1 MNGICPSKHS
11 IQMILQALKSSEDI
25 LEIDLSQSL
34 LDDNEL
40 KDILMDLK
48 TDINS
53 VNSLRLEEVTLNMD
67 TIIHL
72 ANMLMENH
80 FLQRYVK

>member
-40 KDILMDLK
+40 RDILMDLK
-48 TDINS
+48 TNINS

-80 FLQRYVK
+80 FLQR

>member
-48 TDINS
+48 TNINS

-80 FLQRYVK
+80 FLQR

>member
-1 MNGICPSKHS
+1 MNGICPSKNS
-11 IQMILQALKSSEDI
+11 IQMMLQALKSSEDI

-80 FLQRYVK
+80 FLQR